1 MLNTFLLLFLLGLL
15 AGCGNAAGGEE
26 SSAPVSQPE
35 VQISSETGDT
45 ESEPTEEPATDEPEN
60 PEEPAADGTEAPEE
74 QTELEESDNTA
85 PTQTEETRMQ
95 NDKGA
100 LTPEDALEYMKNTEN
115 LVIVDVAAVRWYEQE
130 HFEGA
135 MNIPIEELDGEE
147 EDALYME
154 IPADRPV
161 LMHCRLGMI
170 VPGAYARV
178 KELRPDIPEICIPHR
193 RVQEHLAHARHCQE
207 YPKGVHSALRADT

>member
-1 MLNTFLLLFLLGLL
+1 MKRYLLNTFLLLFLLGLL

-26 SSAPVSQPE
+26 TSAPASQPE
-35 VQISSETGDT
+35 VQTSSETGT
-45 ESEPTEEPATDEPEN
+45 AESEPAADEPEN
-60 PEEPAADGTEAPEE
+60 PEEPAADGTKAPEE
-74 QTELEESDNTA
+74 QVESEESDDTA
-85 PTQTEETRMQ
+85 PTLTEETTLQ

-135 MNIPIEELDGEE
+135 ISIPIEELDGEE

-161 LMHCRLGMI
+161 LLHCRLGMI

-178 KELRPDIPEICIPHR
+178 KELRPDIPEISYIDGKPLFEDYNDWLES
-193 RVQEHLAHARHCQE
+193 Q
-207 YPKGVHSALRADT
+207 